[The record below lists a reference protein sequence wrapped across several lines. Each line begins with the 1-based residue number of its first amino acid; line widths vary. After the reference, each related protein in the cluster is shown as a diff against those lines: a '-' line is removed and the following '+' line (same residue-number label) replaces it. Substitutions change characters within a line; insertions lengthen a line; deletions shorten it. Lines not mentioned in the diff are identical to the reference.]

1 MRSRSDRRAA
11 IFEFAPNDT
20 VVIFGPFLGRRLRSA
35 VFDNFRRS
43 VGGFG
48 APGQAR
54 NSPQF
59 AELSS
64 PRQEAD
70 RRSHAAIRR
79 SRKRRPASFLASPR
93 ALRECSRATSGLRQR
108 SSNSP
113 I

>member
-48 APGQAR
+48 APGHVTHHSWPNR
-54 NSPQF
+54 SRIL
-59 AELSS
+59 LSS
-64 PRQEAD
+64 GGRSAAACTNPPLQKGPLRLVPPAPRGQSET
-70 RRSHAAIRR
+70 
-79 SRKRRPASFLASPR
+79 LPR
-93 ALRECSRATSGLRQR
+93 GSRAHATQA
-108 SSNSP
+108 
-113 I
+113 